1 MRKVRLGDIADIEIS
16 GVDKKTKESEKE
28 VRLCNFVDVYYNWA
42 ITANMYE
49 GLMLASASD
58 RDIEFFRL
66 RKGQVAITKDS
77 ETRDDIGVATYI
89 ADDFENVIL
98 GYHCALITPKDN
110 IPENDRING
119 KYLNAI
125 LHTKYAQKYFS
136 NNATGSGQRY
146 TLSKEAVENMI
157 LYLPSPEEQE
167 RIGNFLSKIDQ
178 KIELNSLIN
187 EKLEALAKQ
196 IYDYWF
202 VQFDFPN
209 EEGKPYKSSGGKM
222 VWNETLKREIP
233 EGWGT
238 KSLNDLSSSTRGVT
252 YSPTDLVDKSSGILV
267 LRGNN
272 IDNNHIVYDS
282 NVAYVPRELVSA
294 EQNIRK
300 NDVIMTM
307 SSGRKEHLGKCAM
320 FYNDSPHTFGAFLTK
335 FTPMQE
341 CPYYFFECAIST
353 YFKKKVTAICNGT
366 GINNLGNTIL
376 DSIVFP
382 YPNDR
387 ASVMNEFNK
396 KVKYIFDLVGNNV
409 AQIDELQSLR
419 DYLLPLLMNG
429 QVTIKD

>member
-307 SSGRKEHLGKCAM
+307 SSGSKEHLGKCAM

>member
-1 MRKVRLGDIADIEIS
+1 MKKVRLGDVANVEIS
-16 GVDKKTKESEKE
+16 GVDKKTKDDEKCI
-28 VRLCNFVDVYYNWA
+28 RLCNFTDVYYNWA
-42 ITANMYE
+42 ITQNMYND
-49 GLMLASASD
+49 LMLASASNN
-58 RDIEFFRL
+58 DIETFSL
-66 RKGQVAITKDS
+66 HKGQVAITKDS
-77 ETRDDIGVATYI
+77 ETRDDIGVAAYI
-89 ADDFENVIL
+89 ADDFDDVVL
-98 GYHCALITPKDN
+98 GYHCALITSKTDLPD
-110 IPENDRING
+110 EDRLCG

-125 LHTKYAQKYFS
+125 LHTEYAQTYFA

-146 TLSKEAVENMI
+146 TLSKDAIQNLV
-157 LYLPSPEEQE
+157 LFLPSLKDQE
-167 RIGNFLSKIDQ
+167 NVGNFLSYIDH
-178 KIELNSLIN
+178 KIELNHQIN
-187 EKLEALAKQ
+187 AALESLAKQ

-202 VQFDFPN
+202 VRFDFPN

-222 VWNETLKREIP
+222 VWSETLKREIP

-252 YSPTDLVDKSSGILV
+252 YSPTDLVNKSSGILV

-307 SSGRKEHLGKCAM
+307 SSGSKEHLGKCAM
-320 FYNDSPHTFGAFLTK
+320 FYNDSPHTYGAFLTK

-419 DYLLPLLMNG
+419 DFLLPLLMNG

>member
-1 MRKVRLGDIADIEIS
+1 MRKVRLSDIADIEIS
-16 GVDKKTKESEKE
+16 GVDKKTKEGEKA

-49 GLMLASASD
+49 GLMFASASD
-58 RDIEFFRL
+58 RDIETFRL

-77 ETRDDIGVATYI
+77 ETRDDIGMATYI

-98 GYHCALITPKDN
+98 GYHCALITPKDD
-110 IPENDRING
+110 IPEKDRING

-146 TLSKEAVENMI
+146 TLSKEAVEDMI

-187 EKLEALAKQ
+187 EKLEALVKQ

-238 KSLNDLSSSTRGVT
+238 KSLNDLSSSTRGVI

-307 SSGRKEHLGKCAM
+307 SSGSKEHLGKCAM